1 VNKVPIHSSF
11 IPPACLR
18 NPHIQTILS
27 SLKIRTLGQKELD
40 LKVRKIIIDTGDGVR
55 LLGFYTGQKAGSSR
69 GIVLLLHGWEGSS
82 GSTYILKTG
91 GFLYRQGY
99 DIFRLNLRDHG
110 DSHHLNEGLFHSALI
125 EETHRAVQNIADTSR
140 NLPFFIVGFSLG
152 GNFALRMAVR
162 HGQYP
167 IRNLRHVVAISPLLD
182 PRKATEALDHGCFL
196 YRSYFIKKWKQSLK
210 KKQLLFPQRYNFN
223 DIMKCATLMEIT
235 ERILPRYSPYR
246 TAQEYFNTYT
256 LTGRSFGQLSIPVL
270 ALTAADDPMIPL
282 QDFFDLQ
289 GNPKLHIHVERY
301 GGHCGFLQNYRL
313 QAWYEELID
322 RTLLDFA

>member
-1 VNKVPIHSSF
+1 MNKVPIHSTF

-18 NPHIQTILS
+18 NPHIQTVLS

-40 LKVRKIIIDTGDGVR
+40 LQARQIIIDAGGGVR
-55 LLGFYTGQKAGSSR
+55 LLGFYTGQRGSSAR
-69 GIVLLLHGWEGSS
+69 GLVLLLHGWEGSS
-82 GSTYILKTG
+82 GSTYILTTG
-91 GFLYRQGY
+91 GFLYRRGY

-110 DSHHLNEGLFHSALI
+110 ESHHLNEGLFHSALI
-125 EETHRAVQNIADTSR
+125 EETHRAVQNIADTNK

-182 PRKATEALDHGCFL
+182 PRKATEALDQGFFL
-196 YRSYFIKKWKQSLK
+196 YRSYFVKKWKHSLK
-210 KKQLLFPQRYNFN
+210 KKQSLFPHRYNFN
-223 DIMKCATLMEIT
+223 EMMNCATLMEIT
-235 ERILPRYSPYR
+235 ERILPLYSPYQ
-246 TAQEYFNTYT
+246 TSQEYFNTYT
-256 LTGRSFGQLSIPVL
+256 LTGRSFDELSIPVL
-270 ALTAADDPMIPL
+270 ALTAADDPMIPV

-289 GNPKLHIHVERY
+289 GNQKLHIHVERY
-301 GGHCGFLQNYRL
+301 GGHCGFLQNYRF

-322 RTLLDFA
+322 RTFFAFA